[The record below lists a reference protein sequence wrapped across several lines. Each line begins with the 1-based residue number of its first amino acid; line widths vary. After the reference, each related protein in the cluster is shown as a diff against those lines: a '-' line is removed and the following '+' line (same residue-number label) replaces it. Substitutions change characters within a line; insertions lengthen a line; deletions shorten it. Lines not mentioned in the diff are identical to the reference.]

1 MLSCGQAIGLASL
14 TGGSDECAWYF
25 WNYLVDCTGK
35 KLWHIRRRRRRAGRR
50 GEGLIISLT
59 SCA

>member
-35 KLWHIRRRRRRAGRR
+35 KLWHIGADDDGQA
-50 GEGLIISLT
+50 GEGRG
-59 SCA
+59 